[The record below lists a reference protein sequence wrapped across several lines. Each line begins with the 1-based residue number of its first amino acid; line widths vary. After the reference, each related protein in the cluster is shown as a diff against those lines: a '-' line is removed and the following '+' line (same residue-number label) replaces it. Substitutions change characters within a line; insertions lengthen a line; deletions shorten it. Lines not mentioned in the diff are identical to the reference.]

1 MMRLL
6 HRGLIAAVCV
16 MTIAPPAGAA
26 DLTSTLLRATYKGPG
41 ESVGTVTISGSEG
54 GAQFHLALHGLPPG
68 PHGFHVHENGEC
80 GPIFINGARIP
91 AGAAGEDWDPEL
103 TGKHAGPTGDG
114 RLGDLPV
121 IDVAADGTATQ
132 TLTAPRIKD
141 IERLR
146 GRSLVIQTGGDN
158 YSDEPVPGG
167 GGGLRLACGAIQ

>member
-6 HRGLIAAVCV
+6 RRGLIVAVCV
-16 MTIAPPAGAA
+16 LTLAPHARAA
-26 DLTSTLLRATYKGPG
+26 DLTADIQRATSKGPG
-41 ESVGTVTISGSEG
+41 ESLGSVTVSGSDA
-54 GAQFHLALHGLPPG
+54 GARFRLALHGLPPG
-68 PHGFHVHENGEC
+68 QHGFHVHENGEC
-80 GPIFINGARIP
+80 GPTLMNGVRIP
-91 AGAAGEDWDPEL
+91 AGAAGEDWDPDL

-121 IDVAADGTATQ
+121 IEVGADGTATQ

-158 YSDEPVPGG
+158 YSDDPIPGG
-167 GGGLRLACGAIQ
+167 GGGLRLACGALQ